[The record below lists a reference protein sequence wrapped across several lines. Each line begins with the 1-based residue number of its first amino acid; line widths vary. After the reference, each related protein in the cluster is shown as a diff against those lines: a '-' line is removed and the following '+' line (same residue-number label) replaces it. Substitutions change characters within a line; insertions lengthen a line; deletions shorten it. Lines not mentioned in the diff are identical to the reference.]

1 MELQTKD
8 LPVEKKHLLLFMM
21 LVQQHEKIAL
31 IQLGEIPNPAHN
43 QIEIDLKSAKFA
55 IDTLEMLNSYTA
67 NSLSEEAKEYL
78 GTILSK
84 LNKIYTEKSVNV

>member
-31 IQLGEIPNPAHN
+31 IQLAEMPNPAHN
-43 QIEIDLKSAKFA
+43 QLELDLKAAKFA
-55 IDTLEMLNSYTA
+55 IETLEMLYAYTQNSIS
-67 NSLSEEAKEYL
+67 NEAKEYL
-78 GTILSK
+78 STILNK
-84 LNKIYTEKSVNV
+84 LNTIYTEKSSNA

>member
-31 IQLGEIPNPAHN
+31 IQLAEMPNPAHN
-43 QIEIDLKSAKFA
+43 QLELDLKAAKFA
-55 IDTLEMLNSYTA
+55 IETLEMLNAYTQ
-67 NSLSEEAKEYL
+67 NSISNEAKEYL
-78 GTILSK
+78 STILNK
-84 LNKIYTEKSVNV
+84 LNSIYTEKSSNA